1 MADWTLA
8 EVAYEAFREAEF
20 GEDKDENLPEF
31 DKLPEQE
38 KKSWFAVGEAV
49 RRIIIN

>member
-1 MADWTLA
+1 MADYTLA

-20 GEDKDENLPEF
+20 GDDKDENLPPF
-31 DKLPEQE
+31 RFLPEKE
-38 KKSWFAVGEAV
+38 KQAWSAVGEAV